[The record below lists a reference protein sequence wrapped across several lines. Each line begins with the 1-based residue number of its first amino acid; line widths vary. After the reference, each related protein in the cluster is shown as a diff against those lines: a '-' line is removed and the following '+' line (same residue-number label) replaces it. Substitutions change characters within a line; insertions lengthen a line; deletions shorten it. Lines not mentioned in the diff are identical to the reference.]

1 MAANATL
8 HIVKACPDVAD
19 IKTRALSML
28 GSVCNAYSCEK
39 TVLIHETIHGH
50 IAVMTRMSNFY
61 IPGQESIPL
70 RLDASDFAFLGTL
83 PGFRWIEA
91 TSRKISLG
99 FTNE

>member
-1 MAANATL
+1 MATQPI
-8 HIVKACPDVAD
+8 HIIKAFTDVSDLTSNSLNLLA
-19 IKTRALSML
+19 SFS
-28 GSVCNAYSCEK
+28 GNYGCEK

-50 IAVMTRMSNFY
+50 IAVFTRMSNLG
-61 IPGQESIPL
+61 IPGQEGLPL
-70 RLDASDFAFLGTL
+70 RLDASDILFLGTL